1 MTVSKYLLR
10 PWDGISMWRGTI
22 SCGFCT
28 EMEMFLTDA
37 WHRPIFIAG
46 WRGMCGWTRW
56 RPETRKIRY
65 HCEWNMKWELD
76 HPGGRAPGGGPLGK
90 KGSTNSPNSGIW
102 IKRCLL
108 HIHFLASSP
117 TPELSFDRRRE
128 EGNPLQASP
137 QTPCYKLISYD
148 NKLCAKSWRTY
159 FFICAMSAAEK
170 LFSCLLGGL
179 LLDWTWP
186 PYSESRS

>member
-1 MTVSKYLLR
+1 
-10 PWDGISMWRGTI
+10 MWRCKST
-22 SCGFCT
+22 GFCT
-28 EMEMFLTDA
+28 EMEMLLTDA
-37 WHRPIFIAG
+37 WHCPILIAG
-46 WRGMCGWTRW
+46 RWWMCRRTWW
-56 RPETRKIRY
+56 RPATTKVRHSCKIL
-65 HCEWNMKWELD
+65 EGD

-137 QTPCYKLISYD
+137 QTSCYKLISYD

-186 PYSESRS
+186 PYSVSRS